1 MLFLVRCHLPNGK
14 TMWLCPE
21 HQKMT
26 RVTVLT
32 NDVLLATTHV
42 ESSNMAEDGLL
53 QELIENKWE
62 QPTSIQGMST

>member
-1 MLFLVRCHLPNGK
+1 
-14 TMWLCPE
+14 MWLCPE

-32 NDVLLATTHV
+32 NDVPLTTTNV
-42 ESSNMAEDGLL
+42 EISNMAEDGLL

-62 QPTSIQGMST
+62 QSFYIRGMN

>member
-1 MLFLVRCHLPNGK
+1 
-14 TMWLCPE
+14 
-21 HQKMT
+21 MT

-62 QPTSIQGMST
+62 QPANTHGMNAQK